1 MNDEIEEKKHFILN
15 QDPKFW
21 DDAESDSIIK
31 ADDEDA
37 FKEPTYHGN
46 SDF

>member
-1 MNDEIEEKKHFILN
+1 MNHEIEERKLHILN

-31 ADDEDA
+31 ADDE
-37 FKEPTYHGN
+37 
-46 SDF
+46 